1 MSVTKKHT
9 WEPVTDIS
17 LEADKSP
24 EDCWN
29 NSEQRRAPSKGG
41 PARGTPGTGS
51 KEAAPRRPRLQG
63 RTPWLGKEHCALSLW
78 EGRCHSPRGG
88 TVSVEGHGT
97 CPWPKV
103 CAEQSLGAASLSGP
117 RWTRLSPPG
126 RRAGQS
132 GATGSTCST
141 FSKTAQ
147 APCSHKPEMSQKF
160 QDSAVQTAH
169 FRWTLKRTQNSCQQL
184 VPANAGGGHGAL
196 ARPRASCVP
205 GRAWQQPLRSHPS
218 PA

>member
-9 WEPVTDIS
+9 WEPVTDVS
-17 LEADKSP
+17 LGADKSP
-24 EDCWN
+24 EDCCN

-78 EGRCHSPRGG
+78 EGRCRSPRGG

-103 CAEQSLGAASLSGP
+103 CAESG
-117 RWTRLSPPG
+117 RS
-126 RRAGQS
+126 
-132 GATGSTCST
+132 
-141 FSKTAQ
+141 FSVRTTVDKTAQ
-147 APCSHKPEMSQKF
+147 APCSRKPEMSQKF
-160 QDSAVQTAH
+160 QHSAAQTAH
-169 FRWTLKRTQNSCQQL
+169 FRWTLKRTQNSCRWL
-184 VPANAGGGHGAL
+184 VPANAGRGHGAP

-205 GRAWQQPLRSHPS
+205 GRARQQPLRSHPS